1 MARQA
6 MARAHV
12 CALRQEIARIE
23 GTLPQPLPGAAG
35 RSAMY
40 DPKAGTTDVLP
51 TGAAGLDRALG
62 GGVPAAG
69 LTELHGA
76 AGRDSGALA
85 GFALA
90 LASRAAALSEGEP
103 RPLLWIGV
111 GQTHAELG
119 FPHAPGIRG
128 SLRPRC
134 RPAADRPCQ
143 QAHRRAVGRRRG
155 RRAGGARRHRARGRR
170 QSCLARPDGNE
181 AASQARPGGLAA
193 AAPAAAVGA
202 CRADR
207 RGGPPAGRS
216 GAGGRPSHLAGS
228 VGGSHRRARLRHFDR
243 QEPHVPSGRV
253 HCGVESP

>member
-1 MARQA
+1 
-6 MARAHV
+6 MARANV
-12 CALRQEIARIE
+12 CALRQEIAKIE
-23 GTLPQPLPGAAG
+23 RTLPQPLQGAAG
-35 RSAMY
+35 RSAMH
-40 DPKAGTTDVLP
+40 DPKVGTSDVLP

-76 AGRDSGALA
+76 AGRDSGAVA
-85 GFALA
+85 GFAMA
-90 LASRAAALSEGEP
+90 LASRAAALSEGEL

-134 RPAADRPCQ
+134 RPAADCACQ

-155 RRAGGARRHRARGRR
+155 RRTGGARRHCARGRR

-181 AASQARPGGLAA
+181 AASPARPGGLAVA
-193 AAPAAAVGA
+193 ALAAAVGV

-207 RGGPPAGRS
+207 RTGPPAGRS
-216 GAGGRPSHLAGS
+216 GAGRRPSYLEGS
-228 VGGSHRRARLRHFDR
+228 VAGSHRRACLRHFDL
-243 QEPHVPSGRV
+243 QEPYVPSGRV
-253 HCGVESP
+253 HCGVEPP